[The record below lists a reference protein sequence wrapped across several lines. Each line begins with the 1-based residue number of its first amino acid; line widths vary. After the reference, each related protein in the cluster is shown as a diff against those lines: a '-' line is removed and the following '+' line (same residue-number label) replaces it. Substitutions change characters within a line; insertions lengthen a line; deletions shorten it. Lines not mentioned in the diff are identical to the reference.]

1 MTLIPHKKQTD
12 TRYPVLH
19 PKLLFPSRRLKAD
32 THEGFCSRS
41 MLQDHF
47 ARVSSHEEALFSP
60 GACSQVF
67 NRLNIVE
74 YFAGWKFCSRGW
86 SMPMKSLVDTEEL
99 CSRSVPL
106 EHAPGAKPLVCI
118 GLKEEVRTWMVNG
131 ANLGYLGSFSKEKMH
146 CSEENLEV
154 FGLPALNI

>member
-1 MTLIPHKKQTD
+1 MTLIPDKKQTD

-32 THEGFCSRS
+32 THEGFCFRS

-47 ARVSSHEEALFSP
+47 ARVSTHEEALFSP

-74 YFAGWKFCSRGW
+74 YFAGWKFCSRG
-86 SMPMKSLVDTEEL
+86 
-99 CSRSVPL
+99 
-106 EHAPGAKPLVCI
+106 
-118 GLKEEVRTWMVNG
+118 
-131 ANLGYLGSFSKEKMH
+131 
-146 CSEENLEV
+146 
-154 FGLPALNI
+154 